1 MDKFLMSNTTE
12 AKLVRTVVQG
22 ILSILMQN
30 LADYLGLL
38 KLTPQTVA
46 LLTPLLMTV
55 LSALMSIFGDK
66 MNNNLNNPSEGDLPI
81 QANQK
86 DVDEAGV
93 MDTALGH
100 ADPGAMSDAYIER
113 SSSNAN
119 DI

>member
-22 ILSILMQN
+22 ILAVLMQN

-38 KLTPQTVA
+38 HLTPQTVA

-66 MNNNLNNPSEGDLPI
+66 MNNNLNNPSECDLPI

-86 DVDEAGV
+86 DVDEASV

-100 ADPGAMSDAYIER
+100 PDPGATYDNYIER
-113 SSSNAN
+113 SASNVEG
-119 DI
+119 I

>member
-12 AKLVRTVVQG
+12 AKLVRTMVQG

-46 LLTPLLMTV
+46 LVTPILMSV

-81 QANQK
+81 QADRK
-86 DVDEAGV
+86 DVDEASVVDVAMGN
-93 MDTALGH
+93 L
-100 ADPGAMSDAYIER
+100 DPGATSDNYIER
-113 SSSNAN
+113 SASNVK

>member
-12 AKLVRTVVQG
+12 AKLVRTMVQG

-46 LLTPLLMTV
+46 LVTPI
-55 LSALMSIFGDK
+55 LMSVFGDK

-81 QANQK
+81 QADRK
-86 DVDEAGV
+86 DVDEASV
-93 MDTALGH
+93 VDVAMGH
-100 ADPGAMSDAYIER
+100 LDPGATSDNYIER
-113 SSSNAN
+113 SASNVK